1 VIAHFAEVTKPKL
14 RQLADETTGLLADL
28 VARRRQIV
36 EMIAA
41 EGQRARRMSDKRLTK
56 SVARLRKAL
65 EKELSELDALIGNQI
80 RGSTLWA
87 EKENHPPSRHYLV
100 GARREAAGKRAPT
113 QPVILGPPRLSLER
127 QILLLVIGRPF
138 VELPLQ
144 PCTRRPYRNWA
155 TAPWTIS
162 SISCGSGGWRRPM
175 RHCSRTV
182 PESISIKCSA
192 PARLFGIDS
201 RPRSILTC
209 WRRPPKPGNCRD
221 SDTAEAPK
229 TKAESKAMLFQNPF
243 QDGPDGNA
251 IRVLY
256 TIGGAITGL
265 VIGGL
270 LIQTINIDAGTADII
285 EVIMMLLG
293 SCGGFLVGDSQ
304 SRAARAIPKLMAS
317 NQELERTW
325 AALDYTIILGLM
337 VTLVGAFLQFI
348 IPDWR
353 LLLISAGGMLVV
365 VIALWYGRNLKQP

>member
-1 VIAHFAEVTKPKL
+1 VVAAGLAAAGLPVVVVNPAQVRAFAQALGKRAKTDPIDAEVIAHFAEVTKPKL

-144 PCTRRPYRNWA
+144 PCCSPHDLPLAQSPLRGLTILDLLIPTRSTTPHFAVRHCAAGPGRGTRRA
-155 TAPWTIS
+155 S
-162 SISCGSGGWRRPM
+162 
-175 RHCSRTV
+175 
-182 PESISIKCSA
+182 
-192 PARLFGIDS
+192 
-201 RPRSILTC
+201 
-209 WRRPPKPGNCRD
+209 
-221 SDTAEAPK
+221 
-229 TKAESKAMLFQNPF
+229 PF
-243 QDGPDGNA
+243 
-251 IRVLY
+251 
-256 TIGGAITGL
+256 
-265 VIGGL
+265 
-270 LIQTINIDAGTADII
+270 
-285 EVIMMLLG
+285 
-293 SCGGFLVGDSQ
+293 
-304 SRAARAIPKLMAS
+304 
-317 NQELERTW
+317 
-325 AALDYTIILGLM
+325 
-337 VTLVGAFLQFI
+337 
-348 IPDWR
+348 
-353 LLLISAGGMLVV
+353 
-365 VIALWYGRNLKQP
+365 